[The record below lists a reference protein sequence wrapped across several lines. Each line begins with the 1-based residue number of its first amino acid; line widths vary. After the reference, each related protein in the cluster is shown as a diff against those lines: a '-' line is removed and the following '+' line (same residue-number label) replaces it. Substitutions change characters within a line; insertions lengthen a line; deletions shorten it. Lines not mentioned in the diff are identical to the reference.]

1 MQGQGKKNGLKARKE
16 QKREPKMHIA
26 EESAEGN
33 AAGGAEGTTK
43 DEAPS
48 AHPKHIVLIMN

>member
-1 MQGQGKKNGLKARKE
+1 
-16 QKREPKMHIA
+16 MHIA

-33 AAGGAEGTTK
+33 SEGGAEGTTK

-48 AHPKHIVLIMN
+48 AYPKYIVLIISLLHSCIADSAT